1 MIYDCGYLNGLIGG
15 IIVYRNFVSK
25 PFEVTFISL
34 KEAYLLKTEQ
44 NLILAISN
52 NQGLDYIYN

>member
-34 KEAYLLKTEQ
+34 KEAYLLKTE
-44 NLILAISN
+44 
-52 NQGLDYIYN
+52 